1 MSTRNQTA
9 DQTLK
14 GGVLGI
20 ITYLAMKY
28 NVDPA
33 LTALALPVIA
43 AGLSLAS
50 TKIGDPEVAAFFGT
64 ANGKPMDIAP
74 AAKKAPAKKAPAKKA
89 SAKK

>member
-14 GGVLGI
+14 GGILGI

-74 AAKKAPAKKAPAKKA
+74 AAKKKAPAKKAPAKK
-89 SAKK
+89 K

>member
-74 AAKKAPAKKAPAKKA
+74 AKAAKKAPAKKAAPKK
-89 SAKK
+89 K

>member
-33 LTALALPVIA
+33 LTALALPVLA

-50 TKIGDPEVAAFFGT
+50 TKIGDPEVAAFFGA

-74 AAKKAPAKKAPAKKA
+74 AVKKAPAKKAAPKK
-89 SAKK
+89 K